1 MPQNGETTH
10 TLNPGT
16 SNSRYMFA
24 DLAKTCTSDDF
35 REVKNRKTDKQK
47 TKKLIIGR
55 SDRTNTLGVVAKS
68 CGVH

>member
-1 MPQNGETTH
+1 
-10 TLNPGT
+10 
-16 SNSRYMFA
+16 MFA